1 MTVISLREAC
11 SQLQAER
18 EITSVMRL
26 PSFGPPQHL
35 RFPALR
41 CFARALGNR
50 SPQHHHLVTRILPS
64 TLSDFHSSTL
74 VSPEKCSGWF
84 TRSSRTAPEDKEA
97 YSRSTHR
104 ASRYTRCTK
113 LYSLRSSADFD
124 IACRLWPSS
133 HRR

>member
-1 MTVISLREAC
+1 MTVVSLREAC
-11 SQLQAER
+11 SQLQAEK

-41 CFARALGNR
+41 CFTRALGNR
-50 SPQHHHLVTRILPS
+50 SPQHHHLVARILPS
-64 TLSDFHSSTL
+64 TISDLHSSTL
-74 VSPEKCSGWF
+74 VPPKRRSCWF
-84 TRSSRTAPEDKEA
+84 NRPSRTALEDKEA

-104 ASRYTRCTK
+104 ASRHTRCTK
-113 LYSLRSSADFD
+113 LYSLRVSAGID